1 MFSINDVPRWDI
13 TIPAGASFHDFVQW
27 VQPDGVTPVTMA
39 GYTAQMDFRRRY
51 NDPVPLVTLTNGN
64 GLTIHEDTGT
74 VDIDLTHQQSSI
86 LGMDRECVVLTA
98 LEVTSPEGFR
108 TRLFDGMWTVTP
120 EATRDIPEG
129 G

>member
-1 MFSINDVPRWDI
+1 MPVGEDVPRWDI

-64 GLTIHEDTGT
+64 GITIHEDTGT

-86 LGMDRECVVLTA
+86 LGMDGECVVLTA

-120 EATRDIPEG
+120 EVTRDISKG